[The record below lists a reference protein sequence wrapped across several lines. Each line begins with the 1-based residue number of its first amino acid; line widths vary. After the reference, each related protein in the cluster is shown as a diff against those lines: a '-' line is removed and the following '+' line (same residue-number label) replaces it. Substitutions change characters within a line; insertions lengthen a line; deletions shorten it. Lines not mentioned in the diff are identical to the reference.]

1 MKRFSRGMKVL
12 WLAASSVL
20 VFGFGGSCVPDNL
33 WADILGVSLITGGV
47 EAVRNTL
54 LVAANLQ
61 TP

>member
-1 MKRFSRGMKVL
+1 MKRLARKAKAV
-12 WLAASSVL
+12 WLAAASVM
-20 VFGFGGSCVPDNL
+20 VFGWGGSCVPDNL
-33 WADILGVSLITGGV
+33 WADILGNSIITGGV